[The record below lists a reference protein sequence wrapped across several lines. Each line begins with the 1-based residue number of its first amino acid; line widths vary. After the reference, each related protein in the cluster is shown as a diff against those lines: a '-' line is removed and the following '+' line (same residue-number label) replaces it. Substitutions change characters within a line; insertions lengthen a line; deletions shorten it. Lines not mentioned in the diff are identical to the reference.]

1 MAINYNPFSQ
11 FNVEPSSFSLPA
23 GMDMNQAAIMNPMMQ
38 PVSLLGQQSVSAPQ
52 PAPQPSPSSSFKEE
66 DLLSGLASLGS
77 AVSKSRSPS
86 GRSLR
91 EASEPQ
97 GGFFS
102 PGGFGYE
109 YLGPRLGENIGQF
122 FGEQVYGTGVT
133 AEGQPT
139 GFPIDRPSLVGDIAT
154 LPGNALRTLDFF
166 AGPPVDAMPGLL
178 DYFTGQSGVE
188 SQQREIEN
196 REDVKN
202 AALDAQ
208 FTQELSQLMGQA
220 QTGSPQANFL
230 NARAQGVLTP
240 EQIDEAN
247 AFAESMGTTF
257 DPNLGYSRTPF
268 LESQEFEI
276 PTINS
281 ILNLPAG
288 VGDFG
293 MRTDAQG
300 RMISQG
306 DDRSAFDL
314 ASQDRL
320 ARLEQRDVRP
330 GETLTERDTRIA
342 GSRTEGTDRGGE
354 MSFAEARKFVP
365 KGAKEKTKNYNERI
379 KAFQAQQN
387 SAISQLKEQYEQY
400 RVKGQVLNNE
410 RIKAYTAQYQQT
422 EPEKFREVVKVAQEM
437 LNTEVD
443 GKPILED
450 ETQAAMYIIQQ
461 MGGKVSEIFDL
472 ATQFRAGDDGGAST
486 YTPEQETTIQRVLER
501 YPNLSRE
508 QAIAEIQK
516 QGRF

>member
-1 MAINYNPFSQ
+1 MAINYNPFT
-11 FNVEPSSFSLPA
+11 
-23 GMDMNQAAIMNPMMQ
+23 MNQRAIMNAMTQ
-38 PVSLLGQQSVSAPQ
+38 PASLLGQQGVSAPQ
-52 PAPQPSPSSSFKEE
+52 QAPQSAPSSNFNEGN
-66 DLLSGLASLGS
+66 LLSGLSSLG
-77 AVSKSRSPS
+77 AALNESKSPS
-86 GRSLR
+86 ASVSLPNV
-91 EASEPQ
+91 SEPQ
-97 GGFFS
+97 GGFFN

-109 YLGPRLGENIGQF
+109 NLGPRLVNTLGNLGERFGQF
-122 FGEQVYGTGVT
+122 AGEQLYGTGIT
-133 AEGQPT
+133 AEGQAT
-139 GFPIDRPSLVGDIAT
+139 GFPIDRPSVVGDIAT

-188 SQQREIEN
+188 SQQQEREN
-196 REDVKN
+196 REDIKN

-268 LESQEFEI
+268 LESQEFET

-293 MRTDAQG
+293 MKTDAQG

-320 ARLEQRDVRP
+320 ARLEERDVRP
-330 GETLTERDTRIA
+330 SETLTERDTRIA
-342 GSRTEGTDRGGE
+342 DSRTEGTDRGGE
-354 MSFAEARKFVP
+354 MSFEEARKFVP
-365 KGAKEKTKNYNERI
+365 KGAREKTKDYNERI
-379 KAFQAQQN
+379 KAYQAQQN
-387 SAISQLKEQYEQY
+387 SSISQLKEQYEEY
-400 RVKGQVLNNE
+400 RVQGQVLNNE
-410 RIKAYTAQYQQT
+410 RIQAYTAQYQQT
-422 EPEKFREVVKVAQEM
+422 EPEKYRETLQVAQEM
-437 LNTEVD
+437 LRD
-443 GKPILED
+443 GILQD
-450 ETQAAMYIIQQ
+450 ETQAAMYIVEQ
-461 MGGKVSEIFDL
+461 MGGKVSDIFDP
-472 ATQFRAGDDGGAST
+472 ATQFMRDDDGVANVN
-486 YTPEQETTIQRVLER
+486 Q
-501 YPNLSRE
+501 PNVTEEEYNKLKSGDSYFHKG
-508 QAIAEIQK
+508 QSYIK
-516 QGRF
+516 Q

>member
-23 GMDMNQAAIMNPMMQ
+23 GMDMNQAATMNPMMQ
-38 PVSLLGQQSVSAPQ
+38 PVSLLGQQGFGAPQ
-52 PAPQPSPSSSFKEE
+52 QAPLPEE
-66 DLLSGLASLGS
+66 EEEGLFEGNLLSGLASLGA
-77 AVSKSRSPS
+77 AVNKSKSPPASVSSPDV
-86 GRSLR
+86 
-91 EASEPQ
+91 SEPQ
-97 GGFFS
+97 GGFFD

-109 YLGPRLGENIGQF
+109 YLGPRLGENMGQF
-122 FGEQVYGTGVT
+122 FGEQLYGTGIT

-139 GFPIDRPSLVGDIAT
+139 GFPIDRPSAVGDIAT
-154 LPGNALRTLDFF
+154 LPGNALRALDFF

-268 LESQEFEI
+268 LESQEFET

-288 VGDFG
+288 AGNFG
-293 MRTDAQG
+293 MKTDAQG

-306 DDRSAFDL
+306 DDRTAFNQ
-314 ASQDRL
+314 ASQDRID
-320 ARLEQRDVRP
+320 RLEARPDFMTAYGNQELRDIAEA
-330 GETLTERDTRIA
+330 GQTESADT
-342 GSRTEGTDRGGE
+342 GLDRGGE
-354 MSFAEARKFVP
+354 MSFEEARKFVP
-365 KGAKEKTKNYNERI
+365 KGAREKTKDYNERI

-387 SAISQLKEQYEQY
+387 SAISQLKEEYEQY
-400 RVKGQVLNNE
+400 RVQGQVLNNE
-410 RIKAYTAQYQQT
+410 RIQAYTAQYQQT
-422 EPEKFREVVKVAQEM
+422 EPEKYRETIQVAQEM
-437 LNTEVD
+437 LRD
-443 GKPILED
+443 GILQD
-450 ETQAAMYIIQQ
+450 ETQAAMYVIEQ
-461 MGGKVSEIFDL
+461 MGGKVSEIFDP
-472 ATQFRAGDDGGAST
+472 ATQFMGGGGETNVNQPDVTEEEYNKLKSGDSYFYQGQP
-486 YTPEQETTIQRVLER
+486 YI
-501 YPNLSRE
+501 
-508 QAIAEIQK
+508 K
-516 QGRF
+516 Q